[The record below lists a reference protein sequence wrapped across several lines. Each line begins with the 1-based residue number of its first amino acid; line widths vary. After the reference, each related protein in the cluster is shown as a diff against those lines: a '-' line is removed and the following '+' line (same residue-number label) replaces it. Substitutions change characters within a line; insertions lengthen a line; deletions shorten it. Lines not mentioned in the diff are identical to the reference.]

1 LATIASKLAA
11 LNTPY
16 PEKRSTTAGI
26 TDQLALRIEQFLQN
40 SIRHRSHQKF
50 LLAYDT
56 ERKRVAEIQGDLNAC
71 NTAFTTNLRRIKR
84 QLRASE
90 SVRFDDAALAIAFA
104 QIASVLHHK
113 KSIELRH
120 SQIIA
125 ARAMLHGRLAEMATG
140 EGKTYAAL
148 LAAAT
153 VALAGIPVH
162 VMTANEYLAVRDAH
176 SLNDVLL
183 TLGLSSGV
191 VTQESQA
198 DERREIY
205 KKNIVYCTA
214 TEVIFDYLKDRLIG
228 AGQPSLKARLDRVKA
243 TTEQRQPVLR
253 GLCFAL
259 VDEADSILI
268 DEASTPFIL
277 AAAQNKKD
285 EDSVFSTA
293 LNLAKT
299 LNIQQD
305 YIRQPKQK
313 SVEFTDAG
321 KARLNT
327 LCLPL
332 SGMWKQS
339 SRYREELVSKAIA
352 ALICFER
359 DVDYVVMDN
368 TIHIVDENTGR
379 IAEGRQWS
387 DGLHQMIEIKEGVS
401 ATQGQR
407 TIVQLTYQR
416 FFPRYL
422 MLAGMSGTLKEGAK
436 ELRLTYGLTIEKI
449 APFTCNQRQQPPVQ
463 IFANQRLADEKF
475 LRIVAQNHAL
485 GRPILIG
492 TDSVDDSTRVSHMLT
507 LNHFAH
513 SLLNAREHEKEAAI
527 VAQAG
532 QIGKITVATN
542 MAGRGTDI
550 ALGDGVK
557 ALGGLL
563 VISCQS
569 NSSARIDRQLS
580 GRSARRGDPGCAI
593 TLLNVKR
600 GLLAKAISN
609 SLWNKLAFLT
619 NQDGALPGW
628 LGNLILRICQSRS
641 EAQAMQQRIRMMKTD
656 EAIENSLSFGGRK
669 D

>member
-16 PEKRSTTAGI
+16 PEKRPTPAGI
-26 TDQLALRIEQFLQN
+26 TDQLALRTEQLFQRLTGKN
-40 SIRHRSHQKF
+40 RHRKF
-50 LLAYDT
+50 LLDYDT
-56 ERKRVAEIQGDLNAC
+56 ERKRTAKIQGNLDAC
-71 NTAFTTNLRRIKR
+71 NIVFTANLSRIKR
-84 QLRASE
+84 QLRASN
-90 SVRFDDAALAIAFA
+90 RLQFDDTAVASAFA
-104 QIASVLHHK
+104 QIAEVLHNK
-113 KSIELRH
+113 KAIELRH

-125 ARAMLHGRLAEMATG
+125 ARAMLRGRLAEMATG

-162 VMTANEYLAVRDAH
+162 VMTANEYLAARDAQ
-176 SLNDVLL
+176 SLNEVLL

-191 VTQESQA
+191 ITQESQRA
-198 DERREIY
+198 ERREIY

-214 TEVIFDYLKDRLIG
+214 TEVIFDYLKDRLNG
-228 AGQPSLKARLDRVKA
+228 AGQPSLKARLDKVKA
-243 TTEQRQPVLR
+243 AQEQHQPVLR

-259 VDEADSILI
+259 IDEADSILI

-277 AAAQNKKD
+277 AAAQNQKD
-285 EDSVFSTA
+285 EVSIFSTA
-293 LNLAKT
+293 LTLAKALQVDSDYT
-299 LNIQQD
+299 LN
-305 YIRQPKQK
+305 PKKK
-313 SVEFTDAG
+313 SVEFTDSGRANL
-321 KARLNT
+321 KT
-327 LCLPL
+327 LSLPL
-332 SGMWKQS
+332 DGLWKQN
-339 SRYREELVSKAIA
+339 SRYREEIVSKALA
-352 ALICFER
+352 ALLCFEK
-359 DVDYVVMDN
+359 DIDYVVIDN

-387 DGLHQMIEIKEGVS
+387 AGLHQMIEIKEGVS

-422 MLAGMSGTLKEGAK
+422 MLAGMSGTLKESAK
-436 ELRLTYGLTIEKI
+436 ELRLTYGLAIEKI
-449 APFTCNQRQQPPVQ
+449 GLFTPSQRQQPPVQ
-463 IFANQRLADEKF
+463 IFANQKFADKKF
-475 LRIVAQNHAL
+475 LQLVFENHL
-485 GRPILIG
+485 RGRPILIG
-492 TDSVDDSTRVSHMLT
+492 TDSVEDSARVSQLLA
-507 LNHFAH
+507 LNNFKHA
-513 SLLNAREHEKEAAI
+513 LLNAREHEKEATI

-532 QIGKITVATN
+532 QLGKITVATN

-580 GRSARRGDPGCAI
+580 GRSARRGDPGCAV

-600 GLLAKAISN
+600 GLLAK
-609 SLWNKLAFLT
+609 SLSDSSRNKLAFLT
-619 NQDGALPGW
+619 NEDGALPGW
-628 LGNLILRICQSRS
+628 LGNFIVKICQYRS
-641 EAQAMQQRIRMMKTD
+641 EALAMQQRISMMKTD